1 MKRHYSTKKVLIYN
15 TSFFAVSETFIY
27 HQVKA
32 LSEEYEIHLIASK
45 FLNPQ
50 NYDDPTSEKINI
62 HRSRGFI
69 NRVTEKFL
77 NTRLFDIKSYQ
88 AFKKIFRENRYKAI
102 HAHYGTK
109 AVEILPI
116 AKWYKVPLVVSF
128 HGADASRT
136 LQIEQYRKKLPAL
149 FDYASDI
156 IISSEHMAENL
167 DLEDWS
173 DKVHVIPYGVN
184 LSEFNV
190 YDEPNIPTTTDQ
202 KIKILHVGRIVGK
215 KGVPDLIKVFEQL
228 SRDYKHLELH
238 LAGDGEEMEECR
250 KLVEHF
256 GLNGKVQFYGSVTHS
271 KVREL
276 LEEADIFVLNSRI
289 DAQGDME
296 GTPNTILE
304 AMCMGK
310 PVVSTRHAGIPFV
323 IEHGENGLL
332 ADERDNRELKNAIER
347 MISDPELR
355 KQLGTEARKTI
366 LESYSLDGMKEKIQK
381 VFKDLP

>member
-1 MKRHYSTKKVLIYN
+1 MEKDHSKKKVLVYN

-32 LSEEYEIHLIASK
+32 LAEEYDIHLIASK

-50 NYDDPTSEKINI
+50 NYDDPESEKINI
-62 HRSRGFI
+62 HRSRGFL
-69 NRVTEKFL
+69 NKVAEKFL
-77 NTRLFDIKSYQ
+77 NARLFDIKSYL
-88 AFKKIFRENRYKAI
+88 ALKKIFRENRYKAI

-109 AVEILPI
+109 AVEILPV

-136 LQIEQYRKKLPAL
+136 LKNEQYRKKLPAL
-149 FDYASDI
+149 FDYASAI
-156 IISSEHMAENL
+156 IISSMHMADNL
-167 DLEDWS
+167 YLEEWK
-173 DKVHVIPYGVN
+173 DKVHVIPYGVD
-184 LSEFNV
+184 LSDFNV
-190 YDEPNIPTTTDQ
+190 NSKPNIPTSSGQ

-228 SRDYKHLELH
+228 SGDYEQLELH
-238 LAGDGEEMEECR
+238 LAGDGEEVEECR
-250 KLVEHF
+250 KLVGHY
-256 GLNGKVQFYGSVTHS
+256 GLNGKVKFYGSVTHA

-310 PVVSTRHAGIPFV
+310 PVVSTRHAGIPYV
-323 IEHGENGLL
+323 IEHGKNGLL
-332 ADERDNRELKNAIER
+332 ADERDNLQLKDAIETL
-347 MISDPELR
+347 INDAELR
-355 KQLGTEARKTI
+355 KKLGVEAGKTI
-366 LESYSLDGMKEKIQK
+366 LQSYSLDGMKEKIKK
-381 VFKDLP
+381 VFKDLA